1 MLIENFIAW
10 FLRRTSGRYFS
21 FGDDGRI
28 EAPQPPAEA
37 VQLYVHIPFC
47 TRLCPY
53 CSFHRVAFEEDLTRR
68 YFKAL
73 RRELELYH
81 EKGFKFSGVY
91 MGGGTPTILLDE
103 LSETIELI
111 NRLFAPDEISVETN
125 PDRLEKSV
133 LEKLAALGVKRISV
147 GIQTFDDELLK
158 VIGRYDKYGSGA
170 ELKER
175 LKAAKGYVQTLN
187 ADMIYNFPLQSREML
202 DADLDIL
209 DEIGP
214 DQITFYPLM
223 ISDATRKKM
232 EKIMGRHSFAKEKKF
247 YGIISERLKDS
258 YKPGSAWC
266 FSRKGTAMIDEYIVT
281 NNEYVGVGSGAFGL
295 VGDAIYANTFSIEEY
310 IAVLE
315 RDELPLKS
323 KKDFTSREIL
333 RYTFLMDL
341 FGLKMDRQ
349 HFRKRFGRD
358 IWAKLTM
365 EALFFAMIGGIKVG
379 PEYVTLTEKGQY
391 YWVIMMREFFTG
403 VDNFRDL
410 SREVVGINPV
420 LD

>member
-1 MLIENFIAW
+1 
-10 FLRRTSGRYFS
+10 
-21 FGDDGRI
+21 
-28 EAPQPPAEA
+28 
-37 VQLYVHIPFC
+37 
-47 TRLCPY
+47 
-53 CSFHRVAFEEDLTRR
+53 
-68 YFKAL
+68 
-73 RRELELYH
+73 
-81 EKGFKFSGVY
+81 
-91 MGGGTPTILLDE
+91 
-103 LSETIELI
+103 
-111 NRLFAPDEISVETN
+111 
-125 PDRLEKSV
+125 
-133 LEKLAALGVKRISV
+133 
-147 GIQTFDDELLK
+147 
-158 VIGRYDKYGSGA
+158 
-170 ELKER
+170 
-175 LKAAKGYVQTLN
+175 
-187 ADMIYNFPLQSREML
+187 
-202 DADLDIL
+202 
-209 DEIGP
+209 
-214 DQITFYPLM
+214 
-223 ISDATRKKM
+223 M

-365 EALFFAMIGGIKVG
+365 ETLFFAMIGGIKVG